1 MGTSGASGITSS
13 VKSTTEEDCSNGP
26 TPSLLLCRKNVKFA
40 AVKCLRSGVKN
51 LFGATV
57 LGIESR

>member
-13 VKSTTEEDCSNGP
+13 VKSTTEEDCSNDP
-26 TPSLLLCRKNVKFA
+26 LLSLLLYRKNVKFDA
-40 AVKCLRSGVKN
+40 AKCLRPGVKN
-51 LFGATV
+51 LLGATL